1 MNGRAR
7 SRRGFLRGVGAS
19 ALAWGGAGVI
29 GTSTLDG
36 WSGRPALAATADS
49 AGFDSTGSD
58 SAGSTSTG
66 FDYTARE
73 TFDTFDRL
81 FHERGGAGQPDQPNE
96 AGGLAWGQSYVLA
109 AFMRMYAAYRDT
121 YYLDR
126 LVHNTDLVLGVRD
139 NVRGVTDYT
148 GRSLPAWRAANPYTA
163 GAVRLTD
170 DAGLDVLEVRS
181 ALTYADETTATVR
194 AGSSADRFTLE
205 VSNARTSRT
214 ATFTDVTMD
223 SASVDYVVRRV
234 YDAYPTPTMVTVRD
248 LRAAPAAAAPPRL
261 GAFGLTSQ
269 PVIFAVHTG
278 MITYPIATFVA
289 TVHAEPRL
297 RRRYGAKAAEYL
309 EAVQSAVAVHDPEWE
324 AGDDGLGAFR
334 WPKGMPV
341 PYDGTVQPINQSVAL
356 GRTYLELARA
366 TREPT
371 YRDRAARLARMFAGQ
386 IEVDADQAAIWHY
399 WPTSSQMYTGF
410 AKSGDPATDVSAYT
424 PAYGSNGVGAQQY
437 EDTSHGAIEVD
448 FAVLAHRAGVH
459 FQIPDIERLARTYTR
474 NLATTTPEGIA
485 TTYLRL
491 DGSGG
496 LAPSGQYLQAPRW
509 MAVAW
514 WDRAVFT
521 HARAIY
527 DGWQVQPSTGSLVL
541 CVAELNWYARRG
553 HAGH

>member
-1 MNGRAR
+1 MSDQPPG
-7 SRRGFLRGVGAS
+7 RRGFLRGVGAS
-19 ALAWGGAGVI
+19 ALAWGGAGLL
-29 GTSTLDG
+29 GTSAFEG
-36 WSGRPALAATADS
+36 WSGAPALATTAD
-49 AGFDSTGSD
+49 GS
-58 SAGSTSTG
+58 G
-66 FDYTARE
+66 FDYTARD

-81 FHERGGAGQPDQPNE
+81 FHDSGGAGQPDQPNE

-139 NVRGVTDYT
+139 SARGVTDYT
-148 GRSLPAWRAANPYTA
+148 GRSQPAWRAANPYTV

-181 ALTYADETTATVR
+181 ALTYADQTTATVR
-194 AGSSADRFTLE
+194 AGSSVDRFTLE
-205 VSNARTSRT
+205 VSNARTGAT
-214 ATFTDVTMD
+214 ATFADVTMD
-223 SASVDYVVRRV
+223 PASADYVVRRV
-234 YDAYPTPTMVTVRD
+234 YDAYPTPTMVTARD
-248 LRAAPAAAAPPRL
+248 LRPTPTAAAPPRW

-289 TVHAEPRL
+289 TVYAEPRL

-309 EAVQSAVAVHDPEWE
+309 EAVRAAVAVHDPEWE
-324 AGDDGLGAFR
+324 AGEDGLGAFR

-356 GRTYLELARA
+356 GRTYLELVRA
-366 TREPT
+366 TRDST

-437 EDTSHGAIEVD
+437 EDTSHGAIEAD

-459 FQIPDIERLARTYTR
+459 FQTPDLERLARTYTR

-485 TTYLRL
+485 TTYVRV

-527 DGWQVQPSTGSLVL
+527 DGWQVQPSSGSLVL

-553 HAGH
+553 N